1 MAISVDFI
9 YEDIKSKIINLDY
22 LPGTK
27 IKEED
32 LAAQYKASRT
42 PIREVISRLVKDSLL
57 IVAPKKGT
65 YVSKI
70 DLSNIND
77 YIYVRKEVEKS
88 VIGGL
93 IKTITPEQILQLEEI
108 LKEQKNIIEMEPS
121 IVKSKKFFHNDN
133 AFHAAL
139 FKFANAE
146 GVWKIIHTNA
156 IPLNRARI
164 MANLRTNP
172 QVNEIYNQHVEMLE
186 SIRAK
191 DRKRAIQSLSNHLD
205 GGFDGINAL
214 VTKYN
219 EFFI

>member
-1 MAISVDFI
+1 MKKSVDFI
-9 YEDIKSKIINLDY
+9 YEDVKSKIINLDY

-32 LAAQYKASRT
+32 LALYYKASRT

-70 DLSNIND
+70 DVSNLND
-77 YIYVRKEVEKS
+77 YVYVRKEVEKS
-88 VIGGL
+88 IIAEL
-93 IKTITPEQILQLEEI
+93 IKNISQEQIEELEEI
-108 LKEQKNIIEMEPS
+108 LKEQKCIMEMEPS
-121 IVKSKKFFHNDN
+121 IEKSKKFFHNDN
-133 AFHAAL
+133 AFHARL

-164 MANLRTNP
+164 MANLRSNP

-186 SIRAK
+186 SIKAK
-191 DRKRAIQSLSNHLD
+191 DKKRAIKSLTNHLD

-214 VTKYN
+214 LEKYN